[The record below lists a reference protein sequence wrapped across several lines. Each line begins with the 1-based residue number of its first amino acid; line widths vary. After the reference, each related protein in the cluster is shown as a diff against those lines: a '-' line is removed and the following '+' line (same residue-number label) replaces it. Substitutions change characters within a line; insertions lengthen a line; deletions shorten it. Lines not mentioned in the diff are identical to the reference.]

1 MKTDYGRLGRES
13 LERLEGAAKY
23 AAGVQNGFLLAWVH
37 ENRHTEFGKRHGF
50 SDINSI
56 QKYRERVPLS
66 TYGDYARD
74 IERIIGGEKNI
85 LTAGEAVYFCISSG
99 TVGGEK
105 YVPLT
110 RSDLE
115 MHYIYMYG
123 AVFGQ
128 IREYYGDRKERDI
141 FGKIFQIG
149 EFAKTHMPDGR
160 MSGIRSSCVYQ
171 WLNEGVGFDTS
182 DYCVPGE
189 VLFPD
194 TLEDR
199 LYTKVRFALAERSLT
214 AIHGVFINRV
224 AGVVEYIL
232 QNAKLLLHDME
243 FGTVSPSV
251 PLNGRWRKYLCE
263 MLPPNPRRA
272 DELWKIFQERDHRGI
287 VKKIWKNM
295 KYILAIGGES
305 FSYYTEKMRE
315 YAGDI
320 PIHYFVYAASEGV
333 FGLAENVNVADRYM
347 LLPESVFFEFIP
359 MDREGP
365 PLLMD
370 ELQIG
375 GKYELVIT
383 NRSGL
388 YRYRIGDVVEV
399 VGWHKKA
406 PVVKFCFRQNQVL
419 NIAGEKSNQQQL
431 DAAVKLFSRHTGAG
445 VKGYSVGADVS
456 GISPGYL
463 LYMECDGIPEN
474 ADTIF
479 EECFCTVNPEY
490 KACRKMREIKPLHIE
505 FLREGSF
512 KSYERELAQKGKPMA
527 QNKMPRFLDTEE
539 KRQFFARHTLNR
551 GQEDS

>member
-1 MKTDYGRLGRES
+1 MKTDYGWLGRES
-13 LERLEGAAKY
+13 LERLETAAKH
-23 AAGVQNGFLLAWVH
+23 AHEMQTGFLLAWVH
-37 ENRHTEFGKRHGF
+37 ENRDTEFGRRHGF
-50 SDINSI
+50 SDIDSV

-66 TYGDYARD
+66 AYEDYARD
-74 IERIIGGEKNI
+74 IERIIDGEKNI

-99 TVGGEK
+99 TAGDEK

-128 IREYYGDRKERDI
+128 IRQYYKDEDERDI

-149 EFAKTHMPDGR
+149 EFAKTYMPDGR
-160 MSGIRSSCVYQ
+160 MSGIRSACVYQ
-171 WLNEGVGFDTS
+171 WLDEKSDFDVS
-182 DYCVPGE
+182 DYCVPRE
-189 VLFPD
+189 ILLPD
-194 TLEDR
+194 TLEDM
-199 LYTKVRFALAERSLT
+199 LYSKVRFALAERSLT

-232 QNAKLLLHDME
+232 HNAKLLLHDME
-243 FGTVSPSV
+243 FGTVSESIA
-251 PLNGRWRKYLCE
+251 LNSRWRKYLCQ

-272 DELWKIFQERDHRGI
+272 DELRKILQESDHRGI
-287 VKKIWKNM
+287 VKKIWKDM
-295 KYILAIGGES
+295 KYILAIGGDS
-305 FSYYTEKMRE
+305 FSYYTEKMRG

-333 FGLAENVNVADRYM
+333 FGLAENVNEADRYM

-359 MDREGP
+359 LDGDGP
-365 PLLMD
+365 PLLTD

-375 GKYELVIT
+375 GRYELVIT

-399 VGWHKKA
+399 VGRHEEA
-406 PVVKFCFRQNQVL
+406 PVVKFCYRQNQVI
-419 NIAGEKSNQQQL
+419 NAAGEKSNQQQF
-431 DAAVKLFSRHTGAG
+431 DAAVKLFSRYTGAG

-463 LYMECDGIPEN
+463 FYMECDNVPEN
-474 ADTIF
+474 ADAVF
-479 EECFCTVNPEY
+479 EECFCTANPEY
-490 KACRKMREIKPLHIE
+490 KACRQMGELRPLHIE

-512 KSYERELAQKGKPMA
+512 KRYERKTAQRGRPMA
-527 QNKMPRFLDTEE
+527 QNKMPHFLDSEE
-539 KRQFFARHTLNR
+539 KRQFFARHTLKK
-551 GQEDS
+551 E